1 MPEYTC
7 PGSND
12 GINNNKPLVKILCM
26 RRSLHINPHLVF
38 ILVIS
43 LIIIPVVVSAASDN
57 PGDDATLL
65 TTKGFDLYK
74 VARFKDALNSFDKA
88 IALDP
93 YSSLSWYGKGLT
105 SAALGDKE
113 GSIQALD
120 RATELSPKDEQA
132 WLKKGEVYMSMNRN
146 DLAINA
152 YKRALL
158 INPNNNEAKKTLEA
172 LGVQATPTTV
182 DYSQYPVSTQAI
194 PTPAKIIPFT
204 PAAVIVLLFGAIL
217 ISYSYT
223 RKKYDKN
230 NH

>member
-1 MPEYTC
+1 MPEHAC
-7 PGSND
+7 PGSLD
-12 GINNNKPLVKILCM
+12 VINNIKLRVKILVM
-26 RRSLHINPHLVF
+26 RRFLRISLPLVF

-65 TTKGFDLYK
+65 TIKGFDLYK
-74 VARFKDALNSFDKA
+74 AARFKDALSSFDKA

-93 YSSLSWYGKGLT
+93 YSSLSWYGKGLA

-113 GSIQALD
+113 GAIQALE
-120 RATELSPKDEQA
+120 RVTELSPKDEQA
-132 WLKKGEVYMSMNRN
+132 WLKKGEVYISMNRN

-158 INPNNNEAKKTLEA
+158 INPNNNEAKKKLEA

-182 DYSQYPVSTQAI
+182 NYNQYPLSTQAT
-194 PTPAKIIPFT
+194 PTPAKIIPFA
-204 PAAVIVLLFGAIL
+204 PATGIVLVIGAIL
-217 ISYSYT
+217 ISCGYT
-223 RKKYDKN
+223 RKKYDKKD
-230 NH
+230 